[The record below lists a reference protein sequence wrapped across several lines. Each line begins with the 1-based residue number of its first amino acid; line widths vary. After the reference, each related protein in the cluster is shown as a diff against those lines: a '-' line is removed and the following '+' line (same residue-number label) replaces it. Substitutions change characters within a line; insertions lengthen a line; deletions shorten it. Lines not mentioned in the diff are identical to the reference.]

1 MRITSTLAAAA
12 ILIAAC
18 ASPPREPGAAPLP
31 LETAYASGPAAAF
44 DPRDLKPRVY
54 GKPTEVLVLGTM
66 HLSGTPEGFDAAV
79 LEPLLDRL
87 AAFKPDLIAI
97 ENLSG
102 ESVHGLQAYE
112 DIYPESVNYY
122 GARFLRGAALA
133 EAELKLTLPQAEAE
147 VRRTLRDWPAEP
159 TASER
164 RRLAALFTA
173 SGDPHSAL
181 VQWWRLP
188 EEERVAGDGISADLV
203 AFLNQYEARKNES
216 HQIAARLAVRLGLER
231 VYPTDDH
238 HADDMMADS
247 WEDFEALIA
256 EIDMQAIIDDPA
268 NAPLIKSG
276 ERLTT
281 PEEALETYR
290 YLNSPEA
297 GLADVELQWTVMID
311 RPSQNLSGRKRVM
324 SWEARNLRQ
333 IAHIREAMEH
343 APGGRVL
350 VIVGSAHKP
359 WFDAYLDM
367 MVDVELVDA
376 MKVLE

>member
-18 ASPPREPGAAPLP
+18 ASPPEESAAAPLQIDA
-31 LETAYASGPAAAF
+31 AYAGPAAAF
-44 DPRDLKPRVY
+44 DPRDLKARIY

-66 HLSGTPEGFDAAV
+66 HLSETPEGFDAAV
-79 LEPLLDRL
+79 LDPLLDRL

-102 ESVHGLQAYE
+102 ESVHGLKAYE
-112 DIYPESVNYY
+112 EIYPESVTYY
-122 GARFLRGAALA
+122 GARILRGAAMA
-133 EAELKLTLPQAEAE
+133 EAELKLTLPEAEAE
-147 VRRTLRDWPAEP
+147 VRRTLGEWPETP
-159 TASER
+159 TAADR

-188 EEERVAGDGISADLV
+188 EKERVAGDGISEELV
-203 AFLNQYEARKNES
+203 AFLNQYETRKNES
-216 HQIAARLAVRLGLER
+216 HQIASRLAVRLGLER

-238 HADDMMADS
+238 HADDMMADA
-247 WEDFEALIA
+247 WEDFDVLMED
-256 EIDMQAIIDDPA
+256 IDLQSILDDPA
-268 NAPLIKSG
+268 NAPLIKAG
-276 ERLTT
+276 ERLST

-297 GLADVELQWTVMID
+297 GIADVELQWTLMID
-311 RPSQNLSGRKRVM
+311 RPSQNLAGRKRVM

-376 MKVLE
+376 LKVLE